1 MAYATGQ
8 HYPNRTFSTSI
19 RENDPYEKLLESLKC
34 DDLESYRE
42 LAKEQADIKR
52 SLLSQ
57 YVEDHRT
64 TPVYVLIEEEKKGQ
78 LLGHSEHY
86 VEVRLP
92 VGAGNVGETV
102 PVLLSETDGEVC
114 YSK

>member
-1 MAYATGQ
+1 MPQQLSSCIKKQRAA
-8 HYPNRTFSTSI
+8 
-19 RENDPYEKLLESLKC
+19 
-34 DDLESYRE
+34 E
-42 LAKEQADIKR
+42 LANVQKDIKR

-57 YVEDHRT
+57 YVEEHQA

-78 LLGHSEHY
+78 LVGHSEHY

-92 VGAGNVGETV
+92 AGAGVVGETV